1 MAHFD
6 VALNLPHAAT
16 VAGRL
21 ARRIEALGAAS
32 GGRASEALSLAESL
46 VELLAPFEGRETEPS
61 GEEAAPIVEEAIA
74 TARALVEEVERLDL
88 GEDRLGQCV
97 RNLFECL
104 GRGEE
109 GSEISL
115 RAGEDPRSL
124 LRPG

>member
-21 ARRIEALGAAS
+21 ARRVEARSAAGGA
-32 GGRASEALSLAESL
+32 GASEALALAESL

-61 GEEAAPIVEEAIA
+61 PEEAAPVVEEALA
-74 TARALVEEVERLDL
+74 TGRSLVEEVERLGL

-109 GSEISL
+109 GAEISL
-115 RAGEDPRSL
+115 RAGENPLSL
-124 LRPG
+124 LRPV

>member
-16 VAGRL
+16 VARRL
-21 ARRIEALGAAS
+21 SRRVEARSAAS
-32 GGRASEALSLAESL
+32 GAGATEALALAESL
-46 VELLAPFEGRETEPS
+46 VELLAPFEGCETEPS
-61 GEEAAPIVEEAIA
+61 PEEATPVVEKALS
-74 TARALVEEVERLDL
+74 TGRSLVEEVERLGL

-109 GSEISL
+109 GAEISL
-115 RAGEDPRSL
+115 RAGENPRSL
-124 LRPG
+124 LRPV

>member
-16 VAGRL
+16 VARRLVRRLEGRG
-21 ARRIEALGAAS
+21 APGGGPVGEAL
-32 GGRASEALSLAESL
+32 ALVESL
-46 VELLAPFEGRETEPS
+46 VELLTPFEGREAEPLP
-61 GEEAAPIVEEAIA
+61 EEAAPVVE
-74 TARALVEEVERLDL
+74 RAAEIGRSLVEEVERLGL
-88 GEDRLGQCV
+88 GEDRLGQAV

-109 GSEISL
+109 GAEISL

-124 LRPG
+124 LRPV

>member
-21 ARRIEALGAAS
+21 ARRFEARSAAS
-32 GGRASEALSLAESL
+32 GAGASEALALAESL
-46 VELLAPFEGRETEPS
+46 VELLAPFDGREAEPS
-61 GEEAAPIVEEAIA
+61 PEEAAPVVEEALSVG
-74 TARALVEEVERLDL
+74 RAFVEEVERLGL

-109 GSEISL
+109 GAEISL
-115 RAGEDPRSL
+115 RAGENPLSL
-124 LRPG
+124 LRPV